1 MKRKIVVSLILISL
15 GYLVFTLPSCKD
27 PEHDKTTKAGKY
39 TCPMHPQIVNNGPG
53 SCAICKMDLVP
64 LNSSGGK
71 NELSLSDSQIQMAN
85 VQTVKISSSSFST
98 SKVLNGR
105 LVVNP
110 ERSALVSSRYSGR
123 VEKLYVREIG
133 GKIKKGQALF
143 QVYSEELQTLQQD
156 YLLQLKQV
164 AAFPDE
170 KIYGSMR
177 EAAKNKL
184 RLFGLSDAQ
193 IRSLDQGAKAS
204 PLSTVFSNA
213 AGTVTELNITEGQYI
228 TEGSQ
233 VLKLENFDQLWLE
246 MDVYPSEISGL
257 TIGMKVKALINGIS
271 ENEQTL
277 QIDFISPQ
285 LDPATQILK
294 VRAPIQNLGNL
305 QAGMQAT
312 VFLPV
317 SEISDAMSL
326 PLDAVVRDEKGAH
339 VWIKTAKNT
348 FSPRMVRTGEESSD
362 QIIILSGLEDVKE
375 VVVSGAYLL
384 SSEFIFKKG
393 LDPAAGHEIADH

>member
-27 PEHDKTTKAGKY
+27 PEHNKTTKAGKY
-39 TCPMHPQIVNNGPG
+39 TCTMHPQILNNGPG
-53 SCAICKMDLVP
+53 SCPICGMDLVP

-85 VQTVKISSSSFST
+85 IQTLKISSSSFST
-98 SKVLNGR
+98 SKVLNGQ
-105 LVVNP
+105 LIVNP

-123 VEKLYVREIG
+123 IEKLYVRETG
-133 GKIKKGQALF
+133 GRIKKGQALF

-193 IRSLDQGAKAS
+193 IRSLDQGSKSS
-204 PLSTVFSNA
+204 PLLTVFSNA

-228 TEGSQ
+228 AEGTP

-246 MDVYPSEISGL
+246 MDVYPNEISGL
-257 TIGMKVKALINGIS
+257 TIGMKVKASINGIS

-285 LDPATQILK
+285 LDPSTQILK
-294 VRAPIQNLGNL
+294 VRAPIQNSGNL

-317 SEISDAMSL
+317 SELSDAMSL

-339 VWIKTAKNT
+339 VWIKTSKNT
-348 FSPRMVRTGEESSD
+348 FSPRMVKTGEESSD

-375 VVVSGAYLL
+375 VVISGAYLL
-384 SSEFIFKKG
+384 SSEFILKKG
-393 LDPAAGHEIADH
+393 IDPVAGHEITGH

>member
-1 MKRKIVVSLILISL
+1 
-15 GYLVFTLPSCKD
+15 
-27 PEHDKTTKAGKY
+27 
-39 TCPMHPQIVNNGPG
+39 MHPQIVNNGPG

-64 LNSSGGK
+64 INSSGGK

-98 SKVLNGR
+98 SKVLNGQ

-110 ERSALVSSRYSGR
+110 ARSALVSSRYSGR

-133 GKIKKGQALF
+133 GRIKKGQALF

-156 YLLQLKQV
+156 YLLQIKQV

-184 RLFGLSDAQ
+184 RLFGVSDAQ

-204 PLSTVFSNA
+204 PLLTVYSNA

-228 TEGSQ
+228 AEGTQ

-246 MDVYPSEISGL
+246 MDVYPSEISRL

-294 VRAPIQNLGNL
+294 VRAPIQNSGNL

-326 PLDAVVRDEKGAH
+326 PLDAVIRDEMGAH
-339 VWIKTAKNT
+339 VWIKTSKNT

-375 VVVSGAYLL
+375 VVISGAYLL
-384 SSEFIFKKG
+384 SSEFILKKG
-393 LDPAAGHEIADH
+393 IDPAAGHEIADY

>member
-393 LDPAAGHEIADH
+393 IDPAAGHEIADH